1 MYIIIIGGGKV
12 GFHLAN
18 MLAKDKNE
26 VSLVEKN
33 KALASELAEELSG
46 ILVIQGDGCESQT
59 LKDAGAERADVIVA
73 ATGSDEDN
81 LVISQLAK
89 EIFNIPRTVARVNDP
104 KNEHIFNQ
112 LGVDISINSTSI
124 IAKIIEEE
132 ASMDDFMDL
141 LTFKKGNLSIVRV
154 DLSEESPAKGRLIE
168 TLSLPKNTAIVAILR
183 KNEVISPNPK
193 VMLEA
198 GDDVIAIGPI
208 EKEEDLLKALLGE
221 VDLE

>member
-1 MYIIIIGGGKV
+1 MYIVIIGGGKV
-12 GFHLAN
+12 GFHLSN

-26 VSLVEKN
+26 VSLIEKN
-33 KALASELAEELSG
+33 KTLASELAQELSG

-154 DLSEESPAKGRLIE
+154 DLSEESPAKGKLIE
-168 TLSLPKNTAIVAILR
+168 GLSLPKNTAIVAILR

-193 VMLEA
+193 VVLES

-208 EKEEDLLKALLGE
+208 EKEEELLKALLGE